1 MRKTGLLVLSM
12 LLWQFTVYAQ
22 KILTGNVRDDHSDEP
37 IPFASFQFKHTK
49 NGFIADS
56 AGNFHFSAEQFPSD
70 TLLVSNVG
78 YEAKEIPVSRVTDSL
93 AILLEPRTYD
103 NGVVVKAKIN
113 MGLYIWKNIVKHKP
127 YNDRFRYFDNFYYEI
142 YNKMELDLKNL
153 KTIQKFTSIKP
164 FRPMNELINRNMD
177 TAEGVKFLPTYLTES
192 ISDYYYQKK
201 PLKRRE
207 EIKAYNT
214 NGIKNTSMV
223 KFLGGMDQVIN
234 VYNDY
239 INVFN
244 REFISPL
251 SSNGNAYY
259 KYTLSDTQHI
269 DNQKFYHLVFTPKS
283 KGTNTF
289 EGDCWV
295 ASGNFAI
302 QKMNLRLDKS
312 ADVNF
317 LDRLSLI
324 QEYRKINDS
333 TWFIAKDKFVA
344 DFSPVGKQVP
354 GIIARK
360 TTTYQNIL
368 VNDSSIATILKQNKK
383 IEEIIVKTGSGEKA
397 SGYWDTARHE
407 GLTTNE
413 VNIMNMMDTVLNSPA
428 YKKITK
434 QVMFLGSGLFNV
446 GNVQFGSAYNW
457 FSGNGWEGFR
467 MRFDV
472 ASNVHFDKKLWW
484 HTYLAYGFGDKKFK
498 GEAEVFYLPKKEPR
512 RQYWYLGYKNDLDFG
527 QTYFGEISNDNIF
540 AFAIRKPDIPL
551 KYINLEQTQ
560 FEFFN
565 ELGNGF
571 SFLTNI
577 SKKTYRPLENLIP
590 ADSFG
595 MDHSRLTGSEVMIKF
610 RYAFQEK
617 FIESNFFRSSLGSRY
632 PIVEASFT
640 RGISG
645 FLGGNYNYTKV
656 LASVSHTLKI
666 PPLGVINYQ
675 AYTGK
680 TFGTV
685 PYMFLNVAPGNELY
699 YYNRYAFNMM
709 NRYEFI
715 NDRFAGINFEHNIG
729 NGIFKLFPK
738 LKFRQLYT
746 VKALWGTL
754 SDDNKALNFKEGHNF
769 QSLDGKTYMEI
780 GTGIDNILRFFRVDF
795 IWRVLPTNALK
806 TSTGHFGV
814 FGSVR
819 LNF

>member
-1 MRKTGLLVLSM
+1 MGKKGLLTIGV
-12 LLWQFTVYAQ
+12 LLWQFTVCAQ
-22 KILTGNVRDDHSDEP
+22 KTLTGNVRDHHSEEP
-37 IPFASFQFKHTK
+37 VPFASFQFKHT
-49 NGFIADS
+49 NTGFIADS
-56 AGNFHFSAEQFPSD
+56 AGSFHFSATQWPSD
-70 TLLVSNVG
+70 TLVITNVG
-78 YEAKEIPVSRVTDSL
+78 YETKEIPLRQGTDSL
-93 AILLEPRTYD
+93 KILLEPRTYD
-103 NGVVVKAKIN
+103 NGVVVKTKIN

-127 YNDRFRYFDNFYYEI
+127 YNDRFRHFDNFYYEI

-153 KTIQKFTSIKP
+153 KSIQKITNIKP
-164 FRPMNELINRNMD
+164 FRPMNELINRNID
-177 TAEGVKFLPTYLTES
+177 TTEGVKFLPTYLTES

-201 PLKRRE
+201 PLRRRE

-214 NGIKNTSMV
+214 NGINNASMV

-234 VYNDY
+234 VYNDF

-244 REFISPL
+244 RQFISPL
-251 SSNGNAYY
+251 SSSGNFYY
-259 KYTLSDTQHI
+259 KYALSDTQRI
-269 DNQKFYHLVFTPKS
+269 GYQKFYHLVFTPKN
-283 KGTNTF
+283 KGSNTF

-295 ASGNFAI
+295 AAGSFAI
-302 QKMNLRLDKS
+302 QKMSLRLDKS

-324 QEYRKINDS
+324 QEYKKINDS

-344 DFSPVGKQVP
+344 DFSPAGKQVP

-360 TTTYQNIL
+360 TTTYQNAL
-368 VNDSSIATILKQNKK
+368 VNDSSVTNVLKQNKK
-383 IEEIIVKTGSGEKA
+383 IEEIIVKTGSGDKQA
-397 SGYWDTARHE
+397 GYWDSARHE

-413 VNIMNMMDTVLNSPA
+413 VNIMNMMDTVLNSPT

-434 QVMFLGSGLFNV
+434 QIAFLGSGLFNI
-446 GNVQFGSAYNW
+446 GNVQLGSAYNW

-484 HTYLAYGFGDKKFK
+484 HTYLAYGFSDKKFK
-498 GEAEVFYLPKKEPR
+498 GEAEVFYLPKKEPK

-540 AFAIRKPDIPL
+540 AFAIRKPNIPL
-551 KYINLEQTQ
+551 KYINLEQAQ

-565 ELGNGF
+565 ELGKGF
-571 SFLTNI
+571 SFLTNV
-577 SKKTYRPLENLIP
+577 SRKTYRPLKNLVP
-590 ADSFG
+590 ADSFRMG
-595 MDHSRLTGSEVMIKF
+595 YNGLTGSEITVKF

-632 PIVEASFT
+632 PIVEASVT

-656 LASVSHTLKI
+656 LASVSHILKI

-675 AYTGK
+675 VYTGK

-754 SDDNKALNFKEGHNF
+754 SDANKSLNFKEGHNF
-769 QSLDGKTYMEI
+769 QSLDGKTYMEV

-795 IWRVLPTNALK
+795 VWRVLPRSSIK
-806 TSTGHFGV
+806 TSTAHFGV